1 MPELTTNLGLEKP
14 LGNETAD
21 IAVINSNMDKV
32 DGEITKKASTTED
45 GRMSK
50 EDKTKLDGVA
60 DSANNYQ
67 HPAAHAPSVITQ
79 DANNRFVTDA
89 EKATWNAKET
99 PSGAQTKIN
108 THANKTD
115 NPHSVTKA
123 QVGLG
128 SVDNVK
134 QATKAD
140 FDAHVGDGG
149 KHPTALSQLN
159 GDSTHRTVTDAEK
172 AAWNGKLNAG
182 AKAADSD
189 KLDGI
194 DSSQFVRNDRN
205 NTINGNLAV
214 NGYLQAKGFV
224 SDTTDTVRVMFPS
237 GGAYRTGTSNVTGA
251 IKITLPASWTST
263 MLRFTVKV
271 FEYTSRESF
280 DVTVG
285 GYNYI
290 TGSRWVN
297 TSAYIIGDAGI
308 NRDFTVRFGHD
319 GSKCC
324 VYIGETSS
332 TWSYPQVTVTN
343 FEGGFG
349 RVNNET
355 WNDGWDVSFASSFGT
370 ISSTITGTQVGR
382 TVDGNIIWH
391 AGNDGSGS
399 GLDADK
405 LDGLHESTF
414 MRKSANSDLDMNNRV
429 IREVGQIQLTDA
441 NTRIDEGANNAIR
454 LRTNSGYVDIGPMN
468 SSHCHFYTDRPNF
481 YFDKDLRVRGEI
493 YAGSSYNQK
502 VWHQGN
508 DGAGSG
514 LDADTVDGCHA
525 DTDYNGTAYQLARY
539 DVNKRV
545 YDSNRFGSKTLDE
558 MTWDQYIYT
567 KILGG

>member
-50 EDKTKLDGVA
+50 EDKTKLDGVE
-60 DSANNYQ
+60 DNANNYQ
-67 HPAAHAPSVITQ
+67 HPAAHPAEMITE
-79 DANNRFVTDA
+79 DAAHRFTTDT
-89 EKATWNAKET
+89 EKAN
-99 PSGAQTKIN
+99 
-108 THANKTD
+108 
-115 NPHSVTKA
+115 
-123 QVGLG
+123 
-128 SVDNVK
+128 
-134 QATKAD
+134 
-140 FDAHVGDGG
+140 
-149 KHPTALSQLN
+149 
-159 GDSTHRTVTDAEK
+159 
-172 AAWNGKLNAG
+172 WNGKLDAS
-182 AKAADSD
+182 AKAVDSD

-237 GGAYRTGTSNVTGA
+237 GGAYKTGTPSVTGA
-251 IKITLPASWTST
+251 IKITLPVSWTST

-271 FEYTSRESF
+271 FEYASGESF

-290 TGSRWVN
+290 TGSGWVN

-332 TWSYPQVTVTN
+332 TWSYPQVTVTD
-343 FEGGFG
+343 FEGGPG
-349 RVNNET
+349 GSINNET
-355 WNDGWDVSFASSFGT
+355 WNDGWDVSVASSFGT

-405 LDGLHESTF
+405 LDGVDSSQF
-414 MRKSANSDLDMNNRV
+414 VRNDRNSNITGNV
-429 IREVGQIQLTDA
+429 NVNGNIS
-441 NTRIDEGANNAIR
+441 IDNKFR
-454 LRTNSGYVDIGPMN
+454 L
-468 SSHCHFYTDRPNF
+468 
-481 YFDKDLRVRGEI
+481 
-493 YAGSSYNQK
+493 
-502 VWHQGN
+502 
-508 DGAGSG
+508 
-514 LDADTVDGCHA
+514 
-525 DTDYNGTAYQLARY
+525 DYNAGE
-539 DVNKRV
+539 
-545 YDSNRFGSKTLDE
+545 DSLDFI
-558 MTWDQYIYT
+558 YI
-567 KILGG
+567 G